1 MKVTVIAPFPRQ
13 KDGIPRVA
21 EELLKRI
28 SEATEV
34 DAVSVLA
41 RQGMDFLTPS
51 LLVNQKV
58 SLFTIARFLTPQT
71 MVKLIRLYKES
82 DVVLFLAPPWD
93 VLDPLE
99 ALYFFLLLI
108 KYGFLP
114 RSRWVQVVHDFIPYI
129 FSEDGIQ
136 GRRTIK
142 LFNTFQKHFSDVPE
156 KYIAVSESTKKDAMR
171 FWGLQADRVVVIHH
185 GPFIAPKAPR
195 KDFGS
200 NKILIVSDISPR
212 KNHLRLIKAFELV
225 QKRSQ
230 NPLELVIA
238 GYMRT
243 AIPELETIL
252 QDVKVRNKNSKITFA
267 GYLPDAEILALY
279 EQADVFVYPSLYEGF
294 GLPVLEAMACGCP
307 VIASNVSS
315 LPEVV
320 GEAALLV
327 DPYDVEALAHAMLT
341 VLEDDDLKREM
352 SRKGVVQ
359 ARKFSW
365 EKAGEELLVVCRE
378 VAEKAGQTT
387 S

>member
-1 MKVTVIAPFPRQ
+1 MKVTFIAPFPQ
-13 KDGIPRVA
+13 KKDGIPRVA
-21 EELLKRI
+21 EELLKRV
-28 SEATEV
+28 SEASEV

-41 RQGMDFLTPS
+41 RQGIDFVTPA

-58 SLFTIARFLTPQT
+58 SLFTIARFITPQT

-114 RSRWVQVVHDFIPYI
+114 KSKWVQVVHDFIPYI

-142 LFNTFQKHFSDVPE
+142 LFNTFQKHFSDVPG
-156 KYIAVSESTKKDAMR
+156 KYVAVSQSTKKDAMR
-171 FWGLQADRVVVIHH
+171 FWGLSADRVVVIHH
-185 GPFIAPKAPR
+185 GPFITPKPPR
-195 KDFGS
+195 HDFGS

-225 QKRSQ
+225 QEQSQ

-252 QDVKVRNKNSKITFA
+252 QNLQMRNQDSKITFA
-267 GYLPDAEILALY
+267 GYLPDADILALY

-320 GEAALLV
+320 GDAALLV
-327 DPYDVEALAHAMLT
+327 DPYDVGALAYAMLT

-352 SRKGVVQ
+352 SRKGVAQ

-365 EKAGEELLVVCRE
+365 EKAGEELLAVCRE
-378 VAEKAGQTT
+378 VAEKAG
-387 S
+387 